1 MSLQDKYQELI
12 SQANSAGVSGLQVA
26 EKEGVLYVNGTAPT
40 AQVKDQLWDI
50 YEKLDPEMRAA
61 DLVLNIGLAEGAG
74 GAVQEYEVKSGDSL
88 SKIAKNYPGVSW
100 QDIFE
105 ANKDQIKDPNL
116 IKPGQKLKIPSA

>member
-12 SQANSAGVSGLQVA
+12 NQANSAGVNGLQVT
-26 EKEGVLYVNGTAPT
+26 EKEGVLYVNGTAPS
-40 AQVKDQLWDI
+40 AHVKDQLWDT

-74 GAVQEYEVKSGDSL
+74 GGEQEYEVKAGDNL

-105 ANKDQIKDPNL
+105 ANKDQLKDPNL

>member
-12 SQANSAGVSGLQVA
+12 NQANSAGVNGLQVT
-26 EKEGVLYVNGTAPT
+26 EKEGVLYVNGTAPS
-40 AQVKDQLWDI
+40 ADVKDQLWDT

-74 GAVQEYEVKSGDSL
+74 GGEQEYEVKSGDNL

-105 ANKDQIKDPNL
+105 ANKDQLKDPNL

>member
-1 MSLQDKYQELI
+1 MGLQDKYQELI
-12 SQANSAGVSGLQVA
+12 NQANSAGVSGLQVT
-26 EKEGVLYVNGTAPT
+26 EKDGVLYVNGTAPS
-40 AQVKDQLWDI
+40 AQIKDQLWDT

-61 DLVLNIGLAEGAG
+61 DLVLNINLAAGAG
-74 GAVQEYEVKSGDSL
+74 GGEQEYEVKSGDNL